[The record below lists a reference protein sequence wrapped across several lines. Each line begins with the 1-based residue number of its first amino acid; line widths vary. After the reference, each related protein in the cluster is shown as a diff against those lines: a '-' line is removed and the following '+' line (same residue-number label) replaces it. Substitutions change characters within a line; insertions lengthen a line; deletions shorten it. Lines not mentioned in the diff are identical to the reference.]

1 MSHYRADEAASKIQA
16 VARGRRDRRAVEAQ
30 IEEDY
35 RRLVQ
40 RPVEFSAVLQ
50 QPPPLPSDFNTAYDG
65 SEGRLQPGEKLSP
78 GRGGRTARTPRQSAG
93 RSPGRTG
100 SHASGSGSRGE
111 GSVFD
116 KLNDSTH
123 FTGAHKH
130 RFNRDGTGR
139 GLAGRDRVFKGSGSL
154 GHAPVAVVDTVVHD
168 ISQLFRPHL
177 TFDRTRL
184 DGRSPTEKRAERG
197 IARHLRN
204 AERQW
209 RAQGTVSSP
218 RSPGSRGGS
227 PPANSTAGS
236 VAPRVHAT
244 GRTRSAAR
252 RAKHARAQQG
262 AARANRRR
270 GSPDSSSA
278 EQICA
283 SAFELNEVRHIE
295 SIVL

>member
-100 SHASGSGSRGE
+100 SHAGGSGSRGE

-154 GHAPVAVVDTVVHD
+154 GHAPVAVVGTVVHD

-209 RAQGTVSSP
+209 RAQG
-218 RSPGSRGGS
+218 GS

-236 VAPRVHAT
+236 VPPRVHAT

-252 RAKHARAQQG
+252 RAKHARAQRG

-270 GSPDSSSA
+270 GSPDAPSA

-283 SAFELNEVRHIE
+283 SAFELNEVRHI
-295 SIVL
+295 SLV